1 MSSREMKTKDRIVR
15 EALVL
20 FSVKGYRGTSIKEI
34 ADAVGIRDSSLYKHF
49 RSKRE
54 IFDTIVKNMQ
64 EHMNE
69 LSVRLGM
76 PGDDMS
82 AADAAGFYQGIDK
95 ERLRTLARQSLVFY
109 LTDELVSGFWR
120 LAHIEQYQEPEIY
133 DMFRHIFMEQS
144 LEYMTALFHEMMERG
159 ALVKAD
165 SGAAAMNFY
174 APVYFLLSRYSG
186 RPECVEE
193 ACGILDRQM
202 DEFCRIYGAE

>member
-1 MSSREMKTKDRIVR
+1 MSGREMKTKDRIVR
-15 EALVL
+15 EALAL
-20 FSVKGYRGTSIKEI
+20 FSVKGYRGTSIKNI

-54 IFDTIVKNMQ
+54 IFDTIVKDMQ
-64 EHMNE
+64 EQMNE

-76 PGDDMS
+76 PGGDVP
-82 AADAAGFYQGIDK
+82 ADEAAGFYDGIDRD
-95 ERLRTLARQSLVFY
+95 RLRTLARQALIFY

-144 LEYMTALFHEMMERG
+144 LEYMTALFREMMERG
-159 ALVKAD
+159 ALAKVD
-165 SGAAAMNFY
+165 PGAAAMNFY
-174 APVYFLLSRYSG
+174 APVFLMLSRYSG

-193 ACGILDRQM
+193 VCGILDRQM